1 MCFSH
6 SVRKNR
12 LLVLVFCSLLEK
24 GSVKIFVVLSSCNSV
39 NVRRVDVNCL
49 FSVSFNIASSLSQVA
64 DKGVVGCE
72 GEIWMDCISGTAGSM
87 AEVEWAEEVEVPAAS
102 FLLQKSDFCVLT
114 VKSCF
119 GCCAKRAETGVR
131 AFSTKSP
138 SGEGFRSHVTASR
151 FCQLRIVV
159 SALGL
164 DSVFAL
170 RWFLQSPHH
179 GLFSF
184 FSWKDYTYS
193 KKNYKWRDEHVPNC

>member
-1 MCFSH
+1 MSDPLTRTLILMCFSH

-87 AEVEWAEEVEVPAAS
+87 AEVE
-102 FLLQKSDFCVLT
+102 
-114 VKSCF
+114 
-119 GCCAKRAETGVR
+119 
-131 AFSTKSP
+131 
-138 SGEGFRSHVTASR
+138 
-151 FCQLRIVV
+151 
-159 SALGL
+159 
-164 DSVFAL
+164 
-170 RWFLQSPHH
+170 
-179 GLFSF
+179 
-184 FSWKDYTYS
+184 
-193 KKNYKWRDEHVPNC
+193 